1 MNVQPTRPKTKKG
14 TDMNPAEARTIA
26 EFLLGDMA
34 REASTTVRV
43 FAAVPDIGLDYRPD
57 ASSKTAIGLLRH
69 ITLEDEWLLTSIAN
83 GHFVPPPDDSDAC
96 GIMTPQHAIARYNDR
111 VPPAMARVKA
121 LSGDDLLRTIDML
134 GFMQQPA
141 VGFLSLALKHSV
153 HHRGQLSAYLRAMGG
168 RVPGIYGPS
177 ADTPMS

>member
-1 MNVQPTRPKTKKG
+1 MKKG
-14 TDMNPAEARTIA
+14 ADMNPAEAKPVA
-26 EFLLGDMA
+26 DFLLADMA

-43 FAAVPDIGLDYRPD
+43 FAAVPDVGLDYRPD
-57 ASSKTAIGLLRH
+57 ASSKTAIALLRH

-83 GHFVPPPDDSDAC
+83 GYFVPPPEDSDAC
-96 GIMTPQHAIARYNDR
+96 GIMAPQHAIARYNER
-111 VPPAMARVKA
+111 MPSAIARVKA
-121 LSGDDLLRTIDML
+121 LSGDDLVRTIDML
-134 GFMQQPA
+134 GFIQLPA
-141 VGFLSLALKHSV
+141 VGFLSLALKHSI